1 MNIRF
6 RMVRPAIGLA
16 TAGGIAAA
24 ALVHAAWATGSTWPR
39 SSSDELVKLVVGR
52 GRAPSSAACWAVA
65 GMLSAASLAVVI
77 ETCRPDTLPA
87 TYGGKRALV
96 QPLSRWGSRLTAGA
110 LLARGAGGL
119 VVSGTG
125 VVATSDEFRRQDLR
139 VYSPLCLA
147 LGAGAAAITWNP
159 R

>member
-6 RMVRPAIGLA
+6 RMVRRAIGFG

-24 ALVHAAWATGSTWPR
+24 AFVHAAWARGSTWPR
-39 SSSDELVKLVVGR
+39 SSPDELARLVVGQ
-52 GRAPSSAACWAVA
+52 GRAPSPAACWAVA
-65 GMLSAASLAVVI
+65 GLLSAASLAVVTDI
-77 ETCRPDTLPA
+77 CRPA

-96 QPLSRWGSRLTAGA
+96 RPLSRWGSRSTAGA
-110 LLARGAGGL
+110 LLASGAGGL

-147 LGAGAAAITWNP
+147 LGAGAAAIAWNP